1 MAKLF
6 KKLDLPPDVK
16 LTDVGTRSE
25 RPFQILGLLETI
37 TLGDLVANVVFL
49 STLANQ
55 FDHVRLHVKYRDLRP
70 YCKEIISLSP
80 WIDLAE
86 PFPERWPAFFRKFG
100 SAVKPPKAHG
110 QMAIGAQKG
119 KHNYI
124 YDMIITSPM
133 ASEDA
138 IHALRDPVPLR
149 LPEGH
154 AEQLR
159 ARLVAH
165 GVKPDR
171 WFAVF
176 HYRESTYQYRPGSAD
191 RNSDPAAFDALVD
204 HIIALGGQAVRLGHP
219 GMRAFRP
226 REGFVDLST
235 VADGFLLHATAVSHA
250 RFAITGPS
258 GPLIIAMAFAVPSSM
273 VDAVDTG
280 GVWGGGRTDILT
292 HEVTTPK
299 GDILRNASL
308 LDSGLLDIDI
318 LAARAKTEPGYRI
331 RKATAG
337 ELAEVATRLFRR
349 TSDCP
354 AWRPPAIVPTGPKPN
369 QVGWPLQLSY
379 PMPWID
385 L

>member
-6 KKLDLPPDVK
+6 KKLDLPPEVK
-16 LTDVGTRSE
+16 LTDVGVRPE
-25 RPFQILGLLETI
+25 RPFQILGLLETV

-55 FDHVRLHVKYRDLRP
+55 FDHVRLHVKFRDLRP
-70 YCKEIISLSP
+70 YCKQIMSLSP

-86 PFPERWPAFFRKFG
+86 PFPERWPAVFRRF
-100 SAVKPPKAHG
+100 SSDIKPPKAHN

-133 ASEDA
+133 AAEDA

-149 LPEGH
+149 LPQDH
-154 AEQLR
+154 AEELR

-165 GVKPDR
+165 GVRPDR

-176 HYRESTYQYRPGSAD
+176 HYRESSYKFRPGSGD
-191 RNSDPAAFDALVD
+191 RNGDPAAFDSLVD

-219 GMRAFRP
+219 GMAAFRP
-226 REGFVDLST
+226 REGFIDLST
-235 VADGFLLHATAVSHA
+235 IADSFLLQAAAISHA
-250 RFAITGPS
+250 RFAIAGPS
-258 GPLIIAMAFAVPSSM
+258 GPLVLAMAFAVPSTM

-299 GDILRNASL
+299 GDKLRNASL
-308 LDSGLLDIDI
+308 LESGLLDAEI
-318 LAARAKTEPGYRI
+318 LAARAKAEPGYRV
-331 RKATAG
+331 RKVTSD
-337 ELAEVATRLFRR
+337 ELAEVAARLYRR
-349 TSDCP
+349 TVDCP
-354 AWRPPAIVPTGPKPN
+354 SWRPAAIVPTGPKPN
-369 QVGWPLQLSY
+369 QVGWPLKLSY